1 MVCPRQILLRCFIDT
16 GGEPFS
22 QTTAV
27 NKNHGRPMV
36 TDQGHKA
43 RINGRP
49 DGCRNRRRGGV
60 ADDIELIGGLI
71 DLIAQGHTNRQFKRA
86 LF

>member
-1 MVCPRQILLRCFIDT
+1 
-16 GGEPFS
+16 
-22 QTTAV
+22 
-27 NKNHGRPMV
+27 MV

-71 DLIAQGHTNRQFKRA
+71 DLITQGHTNRQFKRA